1 MINVVILVGR
11 LTKDSELQMTGSG
24 KKLCRFTLACNK
36 PNGCDFVPCTAFD
49 KTAEVLATYGKKGK
63 QIGLEGRIN
72 VDKREERTFI
82 NVVATRIALLDSKEP
97 MEAKEL
103 PEDEWAERLPF

>member
-11 LTKDSELQMTGSG
+11 LTKDAEIQMTGSG

-63 QIGLEGRIN
+63 QIGIDGRLSVEQKENRTYFN
-72 VDKREERTFI
+72 V
-82 NVVATRIALLDSKEP
+82 IAKNITLLDSKP
-97 MEAKEL
+97 KEDD
-103 PEDEWAERLPF
+103 DEWAERLPF

>member
-1 MINVVILVGR
+1 MINVVVLVGR
-11 LTKDSELQMTGSG
+11 LTKDAEIQMTGSG

-63 QIGLEGRIN
+63 QIGLEGRLSVEQKDNRTYFN
-72 VDKREERTFI
+72 VI
-82 NVVATRIALLDSKEP
+82 AQRIALLDRPKEP
-97 MEAKEL
+97 T
-103 PEDEWAERLPF
+103 EDEWAERLPF

>member
-11 LTKDSELQMTGSG
+11 LTKDAEIQMTGSG

-36 PNGCDFVPCTAFD
+36 PQGCDFVPCTAFD

-63 QIGLEGRIN
+63 QIGVDGRLSVEQKENRTYFN
-72 VDKREERTFI
+72 V
-82 NVVATRIALLDSKEP
+82 IAKNITLLDSKP
-97 MEAKEL
+97 KEET
-103 PEDEWAERLPF
+103 EDEWAERLPF

>member
-11 LTKDSELQMTGSG
+11 LTNDSELQMTGSG

-36 PNGCDFVPCTAFD
+36 PQGCDFVPCTAFD

-63 QIGLEGRIN
+63 QIGVDGRLSVEQKEGRTYFN
-72 VDKREERTFI
+72 V
-82 NVVATRIALLDSKEP
+82 IARNITLLDSKP
-97 MEAKEL
+97 KEET
-103 PEDEWAERLPF
+103 EDEWAERLPF

>member
-11 LTKDSELQMTGSG
+11 LTKDAEIQMTGSG

-63 QIGLEGRIN
+63 QIGIDGRLSVEQKENRTYFN
-72 VDKREERTFI
+72 V
-82 NVVATRIALLDSKEP
+82 IAKNITLLDSKP
-97 MEAKEL
+97 KEET
-103 PEDEWAERLPF
+103 EDEWAERLPF

>member
-11 LTKDSELQMTGSG
+11 LTKDAELQMTGSG

-36 PNGCDFVPCTAFD
+36 PQGCDFVPCTAFD

-63 QIGLEGRIN
+63 QIGLEGRLSVEQKENRTYFN
-72 VDKREERTFI
+72 V
-82 NVVATRIALLDSKEP
+82 IAKNITLLDSKP
-97 MEAKEL
+97 KEET
-103 PEDEWAERLPF
+103 EDEWAERLPF

>member
-36 PNGCDFVPCTAFD
+36 PQGCDFVPCTAFD

-63 QIGLEGRIN
+63 QIGVDGRLSVEQKEGRTYFN
-72 VDKREERTFI
+72 V
-82 NVVATRIALLDSKEP
+82 IAKNITLLDSKKDEP
-97 MEAKEL
+97 T
-103 PEDEWAERLPF
+103 EDEWAERLPF

>member
-36 PNGCDFVPCTAFD
+36 PQGCDFVPCTAFD

-63 QIGLEGRIN
+63 QIGVDGRLSVEQKEGRTYFN
-72 VDKREERTFI
+72 V
-82 NVVATRIALLDSKEP
+82 IARNITLLDSKP
-97 MEAKEL
+97 KEET
-103 PEDEWAERLPF
+103 EDEWAERLPF